1 MEFEVSTV
9 IPASPDEVYEA
20 WLDSKRHSKMTGA
33 KAKVNSKVGES
44 FVAWDGYISGKN
56 LKLEPGKRIV
66 QAWRTSEFS
75 EDEAD
80 SQIEI
85 VFKPVKEGTKIIL
98 LHTNLP
104 PHGEIYRQGWED
116 SYFTPMQ
123 AYFG

>member
-98 LHTNLP
+98 RHTNLP